1 MLKKV
6 LYLVV
11 LSMILS
17 SQVFAFST
25 AIQAV
30 LGMRSS
36 GASAKLLATSAGKII
51 TTTAVK
57 LVRTPATESWNKLII
72 TPSGYLVVT
81 PSGYIV
87 KAS

>member
-1 MLKKV
+1 MFKK
-6 LYLVV
+6 LIYICLF
-11 LSMILS
+11 LLIS
-17 SQVFAFST
+17 SQVFAFGV

-30 LGMRSS
+30 LSSS
-36 GASAKLLATSAGKII
+36 GGSSNAKLLVTSGGKVI

-57 LVRTPATESWNKLII
+57 LVRTPAAENWNKLII

-87 KAS
+87 KAL